1 MYQNLV
7 RVAAAVP
14 LVKVADCKV
23 NSERILGLIRQADSA
38 GVEIVCFPELSVTAY
53 TCADLFLKSSFVAQ
67 AERALAFL
75 LSQTEDLNIVS
86 IVGLPVAADNRLFNC
101 AVAFQRGKILG
112 VVPKSYLPNS
122 NEFYEYRW
130 FASGLGLAPKD
141 ITLAGQQ
148 CCLCA
153 NTLFRS
159 RELSFSI
166 EICQDLWAVVP
177 PSSKQA
183 LEGSHIIFNLSASD
197 ELAGKNDYRRTLV
210 AQHSGRCNAGYVYA
224 SAGFG
229 ESSTDVLFASS
240 AIIAENGVILAES
253 NRFSFDQQLVITEID
268 IERLRNDRLHNDS
281 FKNYVSEANLWR
293 VHSFEIKEIGSL
305 DLTREVSKHP
315 FVPAGDKLDERC
327 CEIFDIQSNALAI
340 RLANTGID
348 KAVIGISGGLDSSLA
363 LMVTVEAFDK
373 LSIPRSNIIGITMPG
388 FGTTSRTEDNSMAL
402 MESLGISA
410 RRISIEK
417 AVMQHFVDIGHN
429 KDIHDTTYEN
439 SQARERTQ
447 ILMDVANKEGALVV
461 GTGDMSELA
470 LGWCTYNGDHIS
482 MYGVNSGVPKTLVR
496 HLVEWAARCKSDG
509 QTAKIIL
516 DVLDTPIS
524 PELLPHSND
533 SISQKTEDIVGP
545 YELHD
550 FFLYHFLR
558 FGYNADKM
566 LLFAKKS
573 FENDYSVEN
582 IKKWLNV
589 FLSRFFSQQF
599 KRSCMPDGV
608 KVGNIDLSPRGSLR
622 MASDIRLCG
631 GMCGFKK

>member
-1 MYQNLV
+1 M
-7 RVAAAVP
+7 
-14 LVKVADCKV
+14 
-23 NSERILGLIRQADSA
+23 
-38 GVEIVCFPELSVTAY
+38 
-53 TCADLFLKSSFVAQ
+53 
-67 AERALAFL
+67 
-75 LSQTEDLNIVS
+75 
-86 IVGLPVAADNRLFNC
+86 
-101 AVAFQRGKILG
+101 
-112 VVPKSYLPNS
+112 
-122 NEFYEYRW
+122 
-130 FASGLGLAPKD
+130 
-141 ITLAGQQ
+141 
-148 CCLCA
+148 
-153 NTLFRS
+153 
-159 RELSFSI
+159 
-166 EICQDLWAVVP
+166 
-177 PSSKQA
+177 
-183 LEGSHIIFNLSASD
+183 
-197 ELAGKNDYRRTLV
+197 

-281 FKNYVSEANLWR
+281 FKNYVSEATLWR
-293 VHSFEIKEIGSL
+293 VHSFEIKEVGSL

-363 LMVTVEAFDK
+363 LLVTVEAFDK

-417 AVMQHFVDIGHN
+417 AVIQHFADIGHN

-470 LGWCTYNGDHIS
+470 LGWWRSYQYVRCQLRCPKNIGQT
-482 MYGVNSGVPKTLVR
+482 SGRVGSPLQER
-496 HLVEWAARCKSDG
+496 WADCQNTARC
-509 QTAKIIL
+509 
-516 DVLDTPIS
+516 
-524 PELLPHSND
+524 
-533 SISQKTEDIVGP
+533 VG
-545 YELHD
+545 
-550 FFLYHFLR
+550 
-558 FGYNADKM
+558 
-566 LLFAKKS
+566 
-573 FENDYSVEN
+573 YSH
-582 IKKWLNV
+582 LA
-589 FLSRFFSQQF
+589 RA
-599 KRSCMPDGV
+599 
-608 KVGNIDLSPRGSLR
+608 
-622 MASDIRLCG
+622 ASS
-631 GMCGFKK
+631 